1 MVGGRD
7 SWEEWQTRPGTK
19 QLPSK
24 LLILI
29 YGWKS
34 EMRTSYEVHNC
45 MFESLYLQ
53 KRSITKEVGFCQ
65 SY

>member
-1 MVGGRD
+1 VVGSRG
-7 SWEEWQTRPGTK
+7 SWEERQTRSGTK

-45 MFESLYLQ
+45 MFESLYYAE
-53 KRSITKEVGFCQ
+53 RSITEEMGFCQ